1 MWFQLLLILCQFWV
15 EVFYIQRE
23 FNTKFIVRFVRR
35 FRFDIKRENVP
46 CFIGIEFNQLIQLP
60 GAITPKKVSDNEIIW
75 MLKMERKMKRIESKM
90 EVMSHWTKETV
101 DIFTQVQ
108 QQWETFNSLLSQ
120 HKQTL
125 NKQVTLINY

>member
-1 MWFQLLLILCQFWV
+1 
-15 EVFYIQRE
+15 
-23 FNTKFIVRFVRR
+23 
-35 FRFDIKRENVP
+35 
-46 CFIGIEFNQLIQLP
+46 
-60 GAITPKKVSDNEIIW
+60 
-75 MLKMERKMKRIESKM
+75 MKRIESKM